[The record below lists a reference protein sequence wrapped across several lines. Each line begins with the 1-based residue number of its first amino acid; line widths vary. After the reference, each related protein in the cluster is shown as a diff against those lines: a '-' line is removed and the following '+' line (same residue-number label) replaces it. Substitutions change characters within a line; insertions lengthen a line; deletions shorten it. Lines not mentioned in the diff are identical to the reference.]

1 MEIILNI
8 ICVLQFVLFAML
20 SCAEIYLLKTKLKK
34 EKRIKQGEK
43 QERKIINNKTI
54 GKIAYFSKKNV
65 KSVEIKYI
73 YKV

>member
-54 GKIAYFSKKNV
+54 GKIAYFCKKNV
-65 KSVEIKYI
+65 KAVEIK
-73 YKV
+73 